1 MSSQKRRYF
10 SKIVYVQTTSCPQH
24 WHSTM
29 GTCSPSICPQPVSN
43 ARRYCPSRVK
53 WFASRH
59 PQCPHCHSI
68 SRACPP
74 TRRGSRFPRP
84 SFTVSSAS
92 QNSVSRG
99 LIAPRTASCSC
110 LCTPW
115 MIALRSSPFSF
126 PATNCILIV
135 LNAPP
140 DCRCDGYQL
149 LYHLEALQLSFFS
162 CFHPFFPTLSHR
174 YATAGV
180 FDLQN
185 LPKCAILSWHAGIA
199 PEIGF
204 SAPSMEQLW

>member
-84 SFTVSSAS
+84 SLTVSSSS
-92 QNSVSRG
+92 QNSVSSG
-99 LIAPRTASCSC
+99 LIAPRAASCIC

-126 PATNCILIV
+126 PAINCILIV
-135 LNAPP
+135 LIAPR
-140 DCRCDGYQL
+140 CRFDGFHL
-149 LYHLEALQLSFFS
+149 LYLLETLQLSFFS
-162 CFHPFFPTLSHR
+162 FSPPFFSTLSKG
-174 YATAGV
+174 YVTI
-180 FDLQN
+180 FSL
-185 LPKCAILSWHAGIA
+185 AI
-199 PEIGF
+199 
-204 SAPSMEQLW
+204 